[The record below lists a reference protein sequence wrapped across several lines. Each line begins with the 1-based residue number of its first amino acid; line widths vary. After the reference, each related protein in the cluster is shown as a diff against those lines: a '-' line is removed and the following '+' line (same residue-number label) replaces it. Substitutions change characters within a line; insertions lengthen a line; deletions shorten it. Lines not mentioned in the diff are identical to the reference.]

1 MARVLQG
8 IRWGLFHQPTLAE
21 DPVLPSSKRPAR
33 NPDASGETIRTGD
46 FEVVHASPAHASA
59 RRRGDRR
66 VIEPQV
72 DDEER
77 TLLFAGSPRTML
89 PPRSAEPVPM
99 PAIAKP
105 ARAPNMN
112 LRGLARGPEARQKD
126 MRGAVRRPLDAED
139 RTVLRPTSTLPPALQ
154 PSASV
159 APPSPPASPAPAAAR
174 PVSARPPAMMP
185 TPYVSMKPS
194 APPVEINAR
203 GGSDRKSDPPGDP
216 PGSVIT
222 ARTRIVRAK
231 SSLPWAVA
239 LMAVGAFVGLGAAVV
254 ARGDA
259 DSVLDAAATMMD
271 PSHASA
277 AHAGAAAA
285 QGTVI
290 PSFVD
295 TTAKETTAGDSTSTS
310 SAPLAVRETTV
321 TAPVVV
327 NLPPAAHP
335 SDATS
340 AAKADTKV
348 ATIAGA
354 DPRETARPAPPRPA
368 PVAYAAPVHHTWHP
382 APAARSESS
391 SSSGGWLANITPAGA
406 GAPIARPSHSKSGAD
421 SFESAAAA
429 DALAKAQ
436 LEASLR

>member
-1 MARVLQG
+1 
-8 IRWGLFHQPTLAE
+8 
-21 DPVLPSSKRPAR
+21 VLPSSKRPAR
-33 NPDASGETIRTGD
+33 NPDASGETIHTGD

-59 RRRGDRR
+59 RRRSDRPMF
-66 VIEPQV
+66 EPQV

-77 TLLFAGSPRTML
+77 TLLFSGSPRTML
-89 PPRSAEPVPM
+89 PPRSAQPAPM
-99 PAIAKP
+99 PAIARS

-112 LRGLARGPEARQKD
+112 LRGLSRGQEARPQD
-126 MRGAVRRPLDAED
+126 MRGAVRRPIDAED
-139 RTVLRPTSTLPPALQ
+139 RTILRPTSTLPPALQ
-154 PSASV
+154 RPASAAPAS
-159 APPSPPASPAPAAAR
+159 PPSPPVPAAR

-203 GGSDRKSDPPGDP
+203 GGGDRKSDPPGDP

-231 SSLPWAVA
+231 SSLSWAVA
-239 LMAVGAFVGLGAAVV
+239 LMAIGAFVGLGAAVV

-259 DSVLDAAATMMD
+259 DSVLDAAASVMD
-271 PSHASA
+271 PSHSSA
-277 AHAGAAAA
+277 AHASAAAA
-285 QGTVI
+285 QAAVI

-295 TTAKETTAGDSTSTS
+295 TTAKKTAANDATSARGTT
-310 SAPLAVRETTV
+310 LAVGEATV

-327 NLPPAAHP
+327 NTPPAAHP
-335 SDATS
+335 SEKS
-340 AAKADTKV
+340 AAKAEAKV
-348 ATIAGA
+348 ASIAGA
-354 DPRETARPAPPRPA
+354 EPKETARPAPPRPA
-368 PVAYAAPVHHTWHP
+368 PVAYAAPARHAWHP

-391 SSSGGWLANITPAGA
+391 SSGWLANVTPAGA
-406 GAPIARPSHSKSGAD
+406 GAPIVRSSHSRGGGE

>member
-1 MARVLQG
+1 MARVLQSVTRG
-8 IRWGLFHQPTLAE
+8 PFTNPFAE

-46 FEVVHASPAHASA
+46 FEIVHVAHAHA
-59 RRRGDRR
+59 PAKRRSERSMF
-66 VIEPQV
+66 EPQV

-77 TLLFAGSPRTML
+77 TLLFSGSPRTML
-89 PPRSAEPVPM
+89 PPRSAQPVAM

-105 ARAPNMN
+105 ARAPNMS
-112 LRGLARGPEARQKD
+112 LRGLARGPEARPHD
-126 MRGAVRRPLDAED
+126 MRGAVRRPIDAED
-139 RTVLRPTSTLPPALQ
+139 RTILRPTSTLPPALQ
-154 PSASV
+154 KPASV
-159 APPSPPASPAPAAAR
+159 AQPSSPPPAAR

-203 GGSDRKSDPPGDP
+203 GGGDRKSDPPGDP

-231 SSLPWAVA
+231 SSLSWAVA
-239 LMAVGAFVGLGAAVV
+239 LMAIGAFVGLGAAVV

-259 DSVLDAAATMMD
+259 DSVLDAAASVMD
-271 PSHASA
+271 PSHSSA
-277 AHAGAAAA
+277 AHASAAAA
-285 QGTVI
+285 QAAVI

-295 TTAKETTAGDSTSTS
+295 TMAKKTAANDSM
-310 SAPLAVRETTV
+310 SAKGATLVVGEATV

-327 NLPPAAHP
+327 NTPPAAHP
-335 SDATS
+335 TEAKS
-340 AAKADTKV
+340 AAKAEMKV

-354 DPRETARPAPPRPA
+354 DPKETARPAPPRPA
-368 PVAYAAPVHHTWHP
+368 PVAYAAPARHAWHP
-382 APAARSESS
+382 APAARSESTS
-391 SSSGGWLANITPAGA
+391 SGWLANVTPAGA
-406 GAPIARPSHSKSGAD
+406 GAPIARPSHSRGGGD
-421 SFESAAAA
+421 GFESAAAA